1 LPAVAFGELAAS
13 ARRFEAWKIILTY
26 LPVKEILRIEETVE
40 HLFLDCELAKACWGK
55 IGLTVDSSLNP
66 LQIFQSFRLQLG
78 VAFFMEVIIVMSWS
92 IWTLRNDVIF
102 RGIPASTLRG
112 AEIFKDIF
120 GLLLWRAK
128 KKYFPAISS
137 WLEQVV

>member
-1 LPAVAFGELAAS
+1 VLCNQN
-13 ARRFEAWKIILTY
+13 T
-26 LPVKEILRIEETVE
+26 KETE

-55 IGLTVDSSLNP
+55 IGLPVDSSLNS
-66 LQIFQSFRLQLG
+66 LQIFHSPKLQLG
-78 VAFFMEVIIVMSWS
+78 VPFFMEAIIIMSWS
-92 IWTLRNDVIF
+92 IWTLRNDAIF
-102 RGIPASTLRG
+102 RGIPASSLRG

-128 KKYFPAISS
+128 KKYFYVISS